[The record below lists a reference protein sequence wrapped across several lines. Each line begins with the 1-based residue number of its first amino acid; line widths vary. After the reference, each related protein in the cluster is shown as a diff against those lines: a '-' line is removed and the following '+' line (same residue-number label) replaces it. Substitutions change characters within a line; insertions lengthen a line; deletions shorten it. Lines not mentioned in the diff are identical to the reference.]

1 MLEVQQNLQKK
12 IKELRRE
19 YGMSQKELA
28 ELIKVDRSTVVGW
41 ETKGRMPDVMLL
53 INVANVFGVSLD
65 SLVGRNIQE

>member
-1 MLEVQQNLQKK
+1 MTKFAEKV
-12 IKELRRE
+12 KELRKE

-28 ELIKVDRSTVVGW
+28 ELIKVDRSTVAGW

>member
-1 MLEVQQNLQKK
+1 MTRFAEKV
-12 IKELRRE
+12 KELRKE

-28 ELIKVDRSTVVGW
+28 EMIKVDRSTVAGW

>member
-1 MLEVQQNLQKK
+1 MTKFAEKV
-12 IKELRRE
+12 KELRKE

-28 ELIKVDRSTVVGW
+28 ELIKVDRSTVAGW

-53 INVANVFGVSLD
+53 INIANVFGVSLD

>member
-1 MLEVQQNLQKK
+1 MMKFAEK

-28 ELIKVDRSTVVGW
+28 EMIKVDRSTVAGW

>member
-1 MLEVQQNLQKK
+1 MTRFAEKV
-12 IKELRRE
+12 KELRKE

-28 ELIKVDRSTVVGW
+28 EMIKVDRSTVAGW
-41 ETKGRMPDVMLL
+41 ETKGRMPDLMLL